1 MLDEIINKLKEPKVK
16 KAIYPVLSGVIAVF
30 IISVFAYAAWF
41 LSFNVNR
48 IFKPIDK
55 LAESRIT
62 RVDKENFNVVAKK
75 LGFSFLE

>member
-16 KAIYPVLSGVIAVF
+16 KAIYPVFSGVIAVF

-62 RVDKENFNVVAKK
+62 RVDKENFNVVAKN
-75 LGFSFLE
+75 SVFLLLE